1 MKLAAYLGMHVSKML
16 EREPFK
22 GWTVER
28 STEEDLDELIIH
40 YVFTGHGLEL
50 RCDSAETV
58 SVIFM
63 HSREY
68 GGFREDSLLE
78 LPFSSTREQGLEHF
92 GTPSKSGQGRSD
104 SVLGKYGAWDRFARA
119 GFAIHVEYRA
129 EADCVDKITLMRGDV
144 VP

>member
-40 YVFTGHGLEL
+40 YIFTGHGLEL

-78 LPFSSTREQGLEHF
+78 LPFSSTR
-92 GTPSKSGQGRSD
+92 
-104 SVLGKYGAWDRFARA
+104 
-119 GFAIHVEYRA
+119 
-129 EADCVDKITLMRGDV
+129 
-144 VP
+144 